1 MSDGDDS
8 SDDEPHIV
16 CNSCGIKA
24 YYERNEVAYDA
35 NYCRGCD
42 TIEPHNRNG
51 CRKPN
56 PDEIVRGTIGG
67 ESPKPTL
74 TDVAKQF
81 PESPKG
87 AGFKITRTKDSE
99 YTVSRLRGTGGGAGA
114 PPILYRGNLN
124 GIGQVLRAHLD
135 ADFVD
140 KIMNRVSVLAIQGH
154 MKVRQGQPLE
164 QM

>member
-1 MSDGDDS
+1 M
-8 SDDEPHIV
+8 
-16 CNSCGIKA
+16 
-24 YYERNEVAYDA
+24 AYDA

-51 CRKPN
+51 CRIPN
-56 PDEIVRGTIGG
+56 PDEVVRGRDCRP
-67 ESPKPTL
+67 ESPIATTL

-87 AGFKITRTKDSE
+87 AGFKITRTKDSD
-99 YTVSRLRGTGGGAGA
+99 YTVSHLRGPGGGAGA

-124 GIGQVLRAHLD
+124 GIGQVLRVHLD
-135 ADFVD
+135 DDFVD
-140 KIMNRVSVLAIQGH
+140 EIMNRVSVLAIQGH